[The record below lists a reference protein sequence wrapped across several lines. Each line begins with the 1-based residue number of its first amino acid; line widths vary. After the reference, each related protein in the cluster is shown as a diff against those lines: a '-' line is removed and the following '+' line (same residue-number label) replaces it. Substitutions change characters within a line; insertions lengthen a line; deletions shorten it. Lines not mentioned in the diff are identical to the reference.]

1 MILYLYEPSLSS
13 GIGLESSLL
22 FASEGCNVVL
32 VDIHLEGAQTGAAL
46 IAERYPNVK
55 ALAVKADV
63 GKEDEI
69 RQAVDTT
76 IQEFGRLDV
85 MVRCFQFRC

>member
-1 MILYLYEPSLSS
+1 
-13 GIGLESSLL
+13 
-22 FASEGCNVVL
+22 L
-32 VDIHLEGAQTGAAL
+32 VDIHLESAQRAADL

-55 ALAVKADV
+55 ALALKTDV
-63 GKEDEI
+63 GKEDEV

-85 MVRCFQFRC
+85 MVSGFGISLSMLIMVTYVFYARLV